1 MFNTIFLAAYNT
13 MHTFYKIYLE
23 DILSIIKCLYKY
35 QTIFNGAKYDWKK
48 KFRIENKRVKRFL
61 SLVYRKYSIVTVAYK
76 YF

>member
-35 QTIFNGAKYDWKK
+35 QKYDWKK